1 MNYLTNSM
9 LAAVLL
15 AAPAVPQEKSLL
27 EREPA
32 GWVDV
37 MPGPKLAGWTRLK
50 IKAEAEDGARQWQ
63 RQGDILLC
71 AGDGG
76 HDWIRYDT
84 PLEDFVFHVEF
95 RFTPLEGNPRYNSG
109 VFARNTADYSRWYQA
124 QVGPGGG
131 FLFGIGEENG
141 EPKRFNTRDQL
152 KADRIRPAGEWNV
165 MEVTARGPA
174 LSVWA
179 NGAVVSEWDQCPVRR
194 GHIGL
199 EGEGFRI
206 EFRNL
211 KVKRLGASPVQ

>member
-1 MNYLTNSM
+1 MNFWTNSIF
-9 LAAVLL
+9 AAALL
-15 AAPAVPQEKSLL
+15 AAPAAAQQPSLF
-27 EREPA
+27 EREPQ

-37 MPGPKLAGWTRLK
+37 MPGAKLEGWTRLK
-50 IKAEAEDGARQWQ
+50 IKSEAEDSARQWQ
-63 RQGDILLC
+63 RNGEILLC
-71 AGDGG
+71 GGDGG

-84 PLEDFVFHVEF
+84 PLEDFVFHAEY

-109 VFARNTADYSRWYQA
+109 VFVRNTADYSRWYQA
-124 QVGPGGG
+124 QVGPAGG
-131 FLFGIGEENG
+131 FLFGVGEENG

-152 KADRIRPAGEWNV
+152 KGDRTKPAGEWNV
-165 MEVTARGPA
+165 IEVTARGPV
-174 LSVWA
+174 LSVWL

-211 KVKRLGASPVQ
+211 KVKRLASGPVQ